1 MDKSVQQESVCRLRS
16 VAGHVRGIIQ
26 MVEEERSWVDI
37 IQQIQAVHGSL
48 KQAQMFLIRQHLDIC
63 LCDLDGQDAKQ
74 LQLLREELI
83 ALLNYKN

>member
-1 MDKSVQQESVCRLRS
+1 

-48 KQAQMFLIRQHLDIC
+48 KQAQMLLIRQYIDIC
-63 LCDLDGQDAKQ
+63 LCDLDGQDAKR
-74 LQLLREELI
+74 LQPLREELV

>member
-1 MDKSVQQESVCRLRS
+1 MEKGAQQEAVCRLRS

-48 KQAQMFLIRQHLDIC
+48 KQAQMLLIRQYIDIC
-63 LCDLDGQDAKQ
+63 LCDLDGQDASVTK
-74 LQLLREELI
+74 L
-83 ALLNYKN
+83 